1 MTANG
6 ERFVLELPS
15 DPAYVGTARIFAST
29 LARQFEIPDE
39 VIEDLKLAVSEAC
52 ARALAE
58 DEHRRL
64 ALRVE
69 RRDARLVFEI
79 DQTHLGP
86 GPDPTTTPTPS
97 AQELARGLSLELV
110 SALFEDAEVAETG
123 DRPVLRFSVG
133 S

>member
-1 MTANG
+1 MSGDG

-29 LARQFEIPDE
+29 LARQYEIPDE
-39 VIEDLKLAVSEAC
+39 VVEDLKLAISEAC

-64 ALRVE
+64 AMRVE
-69 RRDARLVFEI
+69 RRDGRLVFEI
-79 DQTHLGP
+79 DQTNLGP

-97 AQELARGLSLELV
+97 AHELARGLSLELV
-110 SALFEDAEVAETG
+110 SALFEDAEVTES
-123 DRPVLRFSVG
+123 DERPVLRFSVG